1 MEQQPEIQEKKEQK
15 RPVSL
20 KLTAIIAAAAVLAGA
35 IAAAILFA
43 PEKQES
49 PAEETKPAVNWQPD
63 KRWHGYGQILL
74 QPTAVARFEIT
85 VEILDSES
93 IQGSLRVSELDTV
106 FHNSAFTGTGR
117 EENGQ
122 YIYIIQ
128 FERTA
133 QFGKDGA
140 AVSAAELRYDTGTD
154 TFYFDDAYLVTMERT
169 QIQEKK
175 AQKFK
180 KGVWGGYAEDVFNDS
195 IFLPQT
201 LFRFEVY
208 EASEVYI
215 RGRLTLSRD
224 GQVYHDTEFEG
235 NGYVKDG
242 IVYYE
247 LLFET
252 PQTNL
257 YGKDH
262 TVAHWVQYN
271 IAEQYFNFDYPAY
284 SGVLLKQ

>member
-1 MEQQPEIQEKKEQK
+1 MEQQPEIQEKKEPK
-15 RPVSL
+15 KTASL
-20 KLTAIIAAAAVLAGA
+20 KLIAIIAAVAMLVGA
-35 IAAAILFA
+35 IVAVILFA
-43 PEKQES
+43 PEKQEG
-49 PAEETKPAVNWQPD
+49 PAEETTPTVNWRPD
-63 KRWHGYGQILL
+63 KRWHGYGKILL
-74 QPTAVARFEIT
+74 HPTAVARFEIT
-85 VEILDSES
+85 VEILDSEI

-106 FHNSAFTGTGR
+106 FQDSAFTGTGR

-122 YIYIIQ
+122 YIYNIQ
-128 FERTA
+128 FEHAA
-133 QFGKDGA
+133 QFGTSGTVVA
-140 AVSAAELRYDTGTD
+140 ATELRYDAGTD
-154 TFYFDDAYLVTMERT
+154 TFYFEDTYQVAMERT
-169 QIQEKK
+169 QIQEKR
-175 AQKFK
+175 AQKLK

-235 NGYVKDG
+235 NGFAKDG

-257 YGKDH
+257 IGPDR